1 VKHNLAICLIRIAWD
16 IIASERQSKTPLEGE
31 EIPVEGSIVPIT
43 FSEIRR
49 IPAIE
54 ICIQE
59 STTDENDRV
68 KREMIE
74 SDLHFFERGPIEI
87 FNPKSNESGCS
98 QKVSFCSILNEETPS
113 DMLDRPPL
121 WQ

>member
-1 VKHNLAICLIRIAWD
+1 MPRADGRPPISIGEAQPGYLPYSNCLGHYRVR
-16 IIASERQSKTPLEGE
+16 RQSKTPLEGE

-74 SDLHFFERGPIEI
+74 SDLHF
-87 FNPKSNESGCS
+87 
-98 QKVSFCSILNEETPS
+98 LNEVPLKS
-113 DMLDRPPL
+113 SIQSPMNLDALKKSPFA
-121 WQ
+121 QF